1 MSFIAIVALIAGP
14 IERRRD
20 ESWERA
26 ERVPPTASAFAP
38 DSLTAEQ
45 ILRCWNLAPMFGHR
59 DIA

>member
-26 ERVPPTASAFAP
+26 G
-38 DSLTAEQ
+38 
-45 ILRCWNLAPMFGHR
+45 CK
-59 DIA
+59 IAGKPGENKRG